1 MKIVAKH
8 AAGKVLKSD
17 GFQISAEAKLAKK
30 KDPSIIDGT
39 LGTFYFEDGSF
50 KTFKVVHKVM
60 SELKDEDVYL
70 YSTSDGGPAFKEAI
84 LNWAFKEVRKEIEAN
99 LTVATIPTPGGTGA
113 LTSSVFNSLDPQ
125 ETLLIPSPCWGPY
138 VGIATN
144 RAFKVEKF
152 FMFDGDAFNL
162 KGFIEKC
169 EKIIAAERK
178 LVTIINDPCNNPTGY
193 NMTKKEL
200 EAVIDYFN
208 SKKDIPCVLIYD
220 CAYIDM
226 AVEGMKE
233 TRDKMLAFTKANEN
247 VLISITFS
255 FSKTFFI
262 YGQRLG
268 GQILLSKNKESVIE
282 QYNAAN
288 FTARNT
294 WSNCNKGMIRVVEE
308 MTKSPALIDEYQVE
322 LEEVIQILNSRA
334 KLFKRES
341 KEVGLKLY
349 PYHGGFFITIPCEN
363 NMLILQ
369 KLVEEEK
376 IYLLPVDN
384 AVRVALCS
392 LPLSDI
398 KGLAK
403 KIKRVIQKYS

>member
-1 MKIVAKH
+1 MRIIAKH

-17 GFQISAEAKLAKK
+17 GFQISADAKLAKK
-30 KDPSIIDGT
+30 KDSSIIDGT

-50 KTFKVVHKVM
+50 KTFQVVHKIM
-60 SELKDEDVYL
+60 NQLKDEDIYL
-70 YSTSDGGPAFKEAI
+70 YSTSDGGPSFKEAI
-84 LNWAFKEVRKEIEAN
+84 LDWTFKDTRAEMEAN
-99 LTVATIPTPGGTGA
+99 LSIATIPTPGGTGA
-113 LTSSVFNSLDPQ
+113 LTSAVFNSLDPQ

-138 VGIATN
+138 VGIAVN
-144 RAFKVEKF
+144 RAFKIEKF
-152 FMFDGDAFNL
+152 FMFDGNAFNM

-169 EKIIAAERK
+169 EKIIAAEGK

-193 NMTKKEL
+193 NMTKAEL
-200 EAVIDYFN
+200 EAVISYLN

-226 AVEGMKE
+226 AVEGSKE

-247 VLISITFS
+247 VLISIAFS

-268 GQILLSKNKESVIE
+268 GQILLSKNKESVVE
-282 QYNAAN
+282 YYNAAN

-294 WSNCNKGMIRVVEE
+294 WSNCNKGMIRVLEE
-308 MTKSPALIDEYQVE
+308 MTKSPTLMAEYQSE
-322 LEEVIQILNSRA
+322 LHEVIDTLQTRA
-334 KLFKRES
+334 DLFKQEAMQ
-341 KEVGLKLY
+341 VGLELY

-363 NMLILQ
+363 NMLILE

-376 IYLLPVDN
+376 IYLLPFDN
-384 AVRVALCS
+384 SVRVAICS
-392 LPLSDI
+392 LPLSNI
-398 KGLAK
+398 KGLAE
-403 KIKRVIQKYS
+403 KIHRVIQKYS